1 MSLKNAQ
8 RTIEN
13 VVTSWEGVETHPHR
27 FGGRE
32 FRLGTREI
40 GHVHSD
46 RLVDLPFPIK
56 VRDELIVKVEAEK
69 HHVLPD
75 SGWGSFHIFREED
88 VAGAI
93 KLFKRSYGLALEQ
106 KARRETG
113 HASKPHRR
121 EFKQQPLK
129 EE

>member
-40 GHVHSD
+40 GHVHGD

-56 VRDELIVKVEAEK
+56 VRDELIVKGEAEK

-75 SGWGSFHIFREED
+75 SG
-88 VAGAI
+88 
-93 KLFKRSYGLALEQ
+93 
-106 KARRETG
+106 
-113 HASKPHRR
+113 
-121 EFKQQPLK
+121 
-129 EE
+129 